1 MASQKEMVLE
11 YLKKKGS
18 ISQQEAIK
26 FFSAYRLSDIIY
38 KLRNEGYKIYT
49 HSERITNKLGKEV
62 TYGRYVLRLDQ
73 QVQKSKD
80 NE

>member
-1 MASQKEMVLE
+1 MVLE

-49 HSERITNKLGKEV
+49 HSETVTNRFGKEV

-73 QVQKSKD
+73 QIQEPKD
-80 NE
+80 NK